1 MLGNYA
7 PIMVRHKKDLSA
19 PKLLLASMKY
29 EGNHLSD

>member
-1 MLGNYA
+1 MLENYA
-7 PIMVRHKKDLSA
+7 PIMVRRKKDLRA